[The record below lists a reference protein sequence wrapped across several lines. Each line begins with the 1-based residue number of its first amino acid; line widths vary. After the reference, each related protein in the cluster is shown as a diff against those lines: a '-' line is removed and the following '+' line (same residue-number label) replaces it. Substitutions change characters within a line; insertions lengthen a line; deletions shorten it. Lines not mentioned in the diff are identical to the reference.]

1 MVYLW
6 SLLLSGVMIAQ
17 CVVAFTIPIQRVSLS
32 TAATAASS
40 AAVAAESGF
49 TKIKPFASFQES
61 FVPKKYLLTRRFMN
75 DESKNE
81 EENKT
86 NDSSEQINE
95 TKKSTAQKAKN
106 GILLIPLVIK
116 FLIVMAIKLL
126 TDVVVLP
133 ILIIIRSPTWF
144 PKYMKRLF
152 GRNDETI
159 DGGGGEASS

>member
-1 MVYLW
+1 MT
-6 SLLLSGVMIAQ
+6 Q
-17 CVVAFTIPIQRVSLS
+17 CVVAFTIPIQR
-32 TAATAASS
+32 ASS
-40 AAVAAESGF
+40 VAPASSSASVAAESGF
-49 TKIKPFASFQES
+49 TKIKPFASLKKPIF
-61 FVPKKYLLTRRFMN
+61 PMKYLVTRRFMN
-75 DESKNE
+75 DESKN